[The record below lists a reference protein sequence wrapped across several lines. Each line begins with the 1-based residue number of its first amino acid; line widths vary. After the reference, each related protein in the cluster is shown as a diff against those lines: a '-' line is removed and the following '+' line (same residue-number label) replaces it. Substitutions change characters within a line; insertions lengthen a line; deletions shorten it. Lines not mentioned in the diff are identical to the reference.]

1 MDLKWPK
8 SILVLTALFILCINV
23 FAEEIAPSAGEI
35 TKIEKRGKEIAD
47 YERAAIRATDLL
59 LMSKPDQSKLEIYI
73 AINHNGAWMVYFG
86 KISEDG
92 NEFIVTYL
100 YSCPDGLFR
109 EMKVVQN
116 VKVASKDILPLAKA
130 VRLALRSI
138 EIRFP
143 KYNTNVF
150 REEDGTITVYL
161 TPGNEKSEVILF
173 GGDFK
178 LSISPDGTKVLN
190 KTLLHKS
197 VLELPLHMKN
207 GRDRESAGAFHTHV
221 LNDLPTET
229 DIALILLNPQLAPHY
244 IAGPTWFSRID
255 VNGKIT
261 ILGKTEEILK
271 TNNTNKQSKD
281 TY

>member
-1 MDLKWPK
+1 MNLKWPK
-8 SILVLTALFILCINV
+8 SILVLMTLFILCINV
-23 FAEEIAPSAGEI
+23 FAEEIAPSTGEI
-35 TKIEKRGKEIAD
+35 AKIEKRGKEIAD

-59 LMSKPDQSKLEIYI
+59 LTSKPDQSKLEIYI
-73 AINHNGAWMVYFG
+73 AINHDGIWMVYFG
-86 KISEDG
+86 KISEDR
-92 NEFIVTYL
+92 NEFIVAHF
-100 YSCPDGLFR
+100 YSCPNGLFR

-130 VRLALRSI
+130 IKLALRSI
-138 EIRFP
+138 ETRFP

-150 REEDGTITVYL
+150 REGNGTITVYL
-161 TPGNEKSEVILF
+161 TPGNEKPEVILF
-173 GGDFK
+173 GGDYK

-190 KTLLHKS
+190 RTLFHKS
-197 VLELPLHMKN
+197 VLELPLHMKD
-207 GRDRESAGAFHTHV
+207 GRESAGAFHTHV

-229 DIALILLNPQLAPHY
+229 DIALILLNPQLAPHF
-244 IAGPTWFSRID
+244 IAGPIWFSRID

-271 TNNTNKQSKD
+271 TNNANKQSKD